1 MCWSLQQGS
10 QNFMP
15 FNSFGIKYNKHQHH
29 KMDKH
34 TQTIRWQKQSLQYQ
48 NWKANKYSI
57 LVVTEVSESSTRT
70 LKLYAI

>member
-48 NWKANKYSI
+48 N
-57 LVVTEVSESSTRT
+57 
-70 LKLYAI
+70 